1 MWCTDLSSQN
11 AVVEIEMARAM
22 NDTVRNDIPVR
33 NLILSEV
40 PRSPAG
46 GEETIVDGTNDYL
59 EIIEYAPT
67 RPPQRSWEIPRQNV
81 TIEKHIGKGAFG
93 QVVQGKVS
101 SLPDAVGATTVA
113 IKMLKGNVITKE
125 D

>member
-1 MWCTDLSSQN
+1 MLCTDLSSQN
-11 AVVEIEMARAM
+11 AVLEIEMANVR
-22 NDTVRNDIPVR
+22 NDTVHNHVPARH
-33 NLILSEV
+33 LILSEV

-46 GEETIVDGTNDYL
+46 EEETTVDGTEDYL

-101 SLPDAVGATTVA
+101 SLQEGGGATTVA
-113 IKMLKGNVITKE
+113 IKMLKGNVITT
-125 D
+125 